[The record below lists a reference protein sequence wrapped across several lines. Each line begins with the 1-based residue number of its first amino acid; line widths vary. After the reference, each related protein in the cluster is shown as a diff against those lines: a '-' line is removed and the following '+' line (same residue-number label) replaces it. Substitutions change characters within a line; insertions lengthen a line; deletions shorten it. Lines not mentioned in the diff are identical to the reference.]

1 MSDPDKAN
9 HQNLYAPRHWPSW
22 IGFGLIWLL
31 IHLPVSWLLALSKL
45 LGKLLYHAAKRR
57 RRIAEINIK
66 LCFPDWDESQRQ
78 QLLRDHFSA
87 MVMGLFEMGMAWWMS
102 EKRLSKIM
110 DVVGQEHLDAALA
123 QGKGAILLSAHFTC
137 LELSG
142 RFYSMSIPHPWSGM
156 YRPHENPVIEHL
168 FQRDRKRFFSQLI
181 PREDIRSF
189 LRRLKANEPIWY
201 APDQN
206 YRKRGHVMAAFF
218 GIPAAT
224 TPATSKLAKISTA
237 AVIPF
242 EYRRQPDNNRYLL
255 QFHPALEN
263 FPANDDVADASRINQ
278 VFEQMIRRAPEQYF
292 WMHRRFKLGH
302 GEPDVYNKQGL

>member
-1 MSDPDKAN
+1 MSDSDKPN
-9 HQNLYAPRHWPSW
+9 SKNLYAPRHWPSW

-31 IHLPVSWLLALSKL
+31 IHLPVSWLLSISSV

-66 LCFPDWDESQRQ
+66 LCFPDWDETRRQ

-87 MVMGLFEMGMAWWMS
+87 MVMGIFEMGMAWWMS
-102 EKRLSKIM
+102 EKRLKKIL
-110 DVVGQEHLDAALA
+110 DVVGQEHLDTALA
-123 QGKGAILLSAHFTC
+123 QDKGAILLSAHFTC

-142 RFYSMSIPHPWSGM
+142 RIYSMSIPHPWSGM
-156 YRPHENPVIEHL
+156 YRPHENPVIEFL

-206 YRKRGHVMAAFF
+206 YRKRGHVMAPFF

-224 TPATSKLAKISTA
+224 TPATSKLAKISKA
-237 AVIPF
+237 VVIPF
-242 EYRRQPDNNRYLL
+242 EYRRTPDNRYLL
-255 QFHPALEN
+255 QFHPALAG
-263 FPANDDVADASRINQ
+263 FPANDEVTDSTRINQ
-278 VFEQMIRRAPEQYF
+278 VFEEMIRRAPEQYF
-292 WMHRRFKLGH
+292 WLHRRFKLGH
-302 GEPDVYNKQGL
+302 GESDVYSEQGL

>member
-1 MSDPDKAN
+1 MSDSDKPN
-9 HQNLYAPRHWPSW
+9 SKKLYAPGQWPSW

-31 IHLPVSWLLALSKL
+31 IHLPVSWLLSISSV

-57 RRIAEINIK
+57 RRIAEINIQ
-66 LCFPDWDESQRQ
+66 LCFPDWGEQRRQ

-87 MVMGLFEMGMAWWMS
+87 MVMGIFEMGMAWWMP
-102 EKRLSKIM
+102 EKRLRKIL

-123 QGKGAILLSAHFTC
+123 QDKGAILLSAHFTC

-142 RFYSMSIPHPWSGM
+142 RIYSMSIPHPWSGM

-206 YRKRGHVMAAFF
+206 YRKRGHVMAPFF

-224 TPATSKLAKISTA
+224 TPATSKLAKISKA
-237 AVIPF
+237 VVIPF
-242 EYRRQPDNNRYLL
+242 EYRRTPDNRYLL
-255 QFHPALEN
+255 QFHPALQD
-263 FPANDDVADASRINQ
+263 FPANDEVTDSTRINQ
-278 VFEQMIRRAPEQYF
+278 LFEEMVRRAPEQYF

-302 GEPDVYNKQGL
+302 GENDAYSKQGL